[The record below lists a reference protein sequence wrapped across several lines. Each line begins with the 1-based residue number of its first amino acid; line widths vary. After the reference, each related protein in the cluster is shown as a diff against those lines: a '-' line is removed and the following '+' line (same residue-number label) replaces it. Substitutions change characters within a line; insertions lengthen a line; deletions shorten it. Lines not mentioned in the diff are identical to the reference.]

1 MNFTPA
7 GQNGLV
13 DCFLLIKTVERKTSS
28 KGDNY
33 LDLVLSDNS
42 GEISAKLWSY
52 IPALH
57 GEYSAGDIVKVR
69 GTVSVYNGNDQL
81 RIEKIRL
88 AVDSDNVSPSDF
100 VKSSDYSG
108 EEMFSELYSIAENF
122 TDPDLKAIVT
132 TIWSE
137 YKEQLLFWPAA
148 FKLHHAIRSGLL
160 MHTLSIVRL
169 AQKVCEVYPFVDKEL
184 LISGAMLHD
193 IAKTTEYDI
202 ASSGLATGYTAKG
215 NLVGHLVE
223 GAYIIKATAEKL
235 GITSDCVMLLQHM
248 VLSHHNEPEFGA
260 AVRPMFIEAELL
272 SQLDMMDARIY
283 ELREVAESTEEKDFS
298 GRIWSMDNRKI
309 YNHGRDD
316 LNKKVKLFQPKLL
329 NPNPPKRAVL
339 RCLLALCQ
347 VLSDSFMCFASPKS
361 THKTAPFRSQNFVIK
376 GFYGGARHKTQLIL
390 TD

>member
-33 LDLVLSDNS
+33 LDLILTDNS

-57 GEYSAGDIVKVR
+57 GEYAAGDIVKIR

-88 AVDSDNVSPSDF
+88 AVESDNVSPADF

-108 EEMFSELYSIAENF
+108 EEMFNELYAIANEF
-122 TDPDLKAIVT
+122 SDGDLKAIVT
-132 TIWSE
+132 TILSDH
-137 YKEQLLFWPAA
+137 KEDLLFWPAA

-184 LISGAMLHD
+184 LISGAILHD

-202 ASSGLATGYTAKG
+202 ASSGLATGYTTKG

-223 GAYIIKATAEKL
+223 GAYIIKSTAEKL
-235 GITSDCVMLLQHM
+235 GITSDTVMLLQHM

-260 AVRPMFIEAELL
+260 AVRPMFVEAELL
-272 SQLDMMDARIY
+272 SQLDLMDARMY
-283 ELREVAESTEEKDFS
+283 ELREVAEGTEEKDFS

-316 LNKKVKLFQPKLL
+316 LNKKVKLF
-329 NPNPPKRAVL
+329 
-339 RCLLALCQ
+339 
-347 VLSDSFMCFASPKS
+347 
-361 THKTAPFRSQNFVIK
+361 
-376 GFYGGARHKTQLIL
+376 
-390 TD
+390 